1 MNIKSDFDF
10 LIKMALL
17 GDSSVG
23 KSNMVLRFTED
34 VFSLNMSSTIGYDYK
49 SRNIVISKKT
59 AKLQIW
65 DTAGQERY
73 MSLCKSIYQKVDGV
87 MLVYDITQLETFQN
101 IKKWIDV
108 IKGFNDN
115 LPMMLVGN
123 KIDKEEERIIS
134 VEDGKN
140 LANEY
145 GMQFIET
152 SALSGNNIEK
162 AFVDFGKEILEY
174 LKNKMNLTSNA
185 FSIASNRKNKDKNK
199 KKCCKNI

>member
-23 KSNMVLRFTED
+23 KSNMVLRFTDD

-174 LKNKMNLTSNA
+174 LKNKMNLTSNT

>member
-23 KSNMVLRFTED
+23 KSNMVLRFTDD
-34 VFSLNMSSTIGYDYK
+34 VFSLNMSTTIGYDYK

-174 LKNKMNLTSNA
+174 LKNKMNLTSNI